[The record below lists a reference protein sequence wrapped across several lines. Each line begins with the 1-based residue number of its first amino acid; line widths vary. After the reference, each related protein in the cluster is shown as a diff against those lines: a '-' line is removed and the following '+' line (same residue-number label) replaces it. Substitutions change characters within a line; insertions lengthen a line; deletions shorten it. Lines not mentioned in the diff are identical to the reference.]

1 MEDTL
6 IMDAVINK
14 YFAGETS
21 DREEQFLMAWLEE
34 SEEHRKYFFELKSIW
49 NARNVFAES
58 ADLGRFAAFMRSTDA
73 RIAKIAGEE
82 RARRRRGLLRW
93 SMSAAAAVLLVVCAG
108 FAWHFLAG
116 PDIYRVYENNTETVT
131 TVTLDDGTQ
140 VWLNAR
146 TRLTLPKAF
155 SPTERNV
162 KLAGAAFFEVAR
174 DEAAPFTVATD
185 DLRVRVLGTAFCVQ
199 AYENSGQA
207 EVVLEHGSVRLQT
220 PEGVN
225 LVTLQPDQRAL
236 YDAAADNLE
245 ISHVNAS
252 HLVLSQY
259 DLVTMANA
267 TLHEIISHIETTY
280 GVWISVPGRYGD
292 KRYAFNYQRSNSLEE
307 VLNIVEYMTGEH
319 CEVIFRQK

>member
-93 SMSAAAAVLLVVCAG
+93 SMSAAAVVLLVVCAG

-116 PDIYRVYENNTETVT
+116 PDI
-131 TVTLDDGTQ
+131 
-140 VWLNAR
+140 
-146 TRLTLPKAF
+146 
-155 SPTERNV
+155 
-162 KLAGAAFFEVAR
+162 
-174 DEAAPFTVATD
+174 
-185 DLRVRVLGTAFCVQ
+185 
-199 AYENSGQA
+199 
-207 EVVLEHGSVRLQT
+207 
-220 PEGVN
+220 
-225 LVTLQPDQRAL
+225 
-236 YDAAADNLE
+236 
-245 ISHVNAS
+245 
-252 HLVLSQY
+252 
-259 DLVTMANA
+259 
-267 TLHEIISHIETTY
+267 
-280 GVWISVPGRYGD
+280 
-292 KRYAFNYQRSNSLEE
+292 
-307 VLNIVEYMTGEH
+307 
-319 CEVIFRQK
+319 

>member
-116 PDIYRVYENNTETVT
+116 PDIYRV
-131 TVTLDDGTQ
+131 
-140 VWLNAR
+140 
-146 TRLTLPKAF
+146 
-155 SPTERNV
+155 
-162 KLAGAAFFEVAR
+162 
-174 DEAAPFTVATD
+174 
-185 DLRVRVLGTAFCVQ
+185 
-199 AYENSGQA
+199 
-207 EVVLEHGSVRLQT
+207 
-220 PEGVN
+220 
-225 LVTLQPDQRAL
+225 
-236 YDAAADNLE
+236 
-245 ISHVNAS
+245 
-252 HLVLSQY
+252 LS
-259 DLVTMANA
+259 L
-267 TLHEIISHIETTY
+267 IHI
-280 GVWISVPGRYGD
+280 
-292 KRYAFNYQRSNSLEE
+292 
-307 VLNIVEYMTGEH
+307 
-319 CEVIFRQK
+319 

>member
-131 TVTLDDGTQ
+131 TVTLDDDAKGKGGKNDEELL
-140 VWLNAR
+140 VKSNVISVKDEVASMGPKILGKID
-146 TRLTLPKAF
+146 LSGKGPKAA
-155 SPTERNV
+155 P
-162 KLAGAAFFEVAR
+162 AATPAR
-174 DEAAPFTVATD
+174 
-185 DLRVRVLGTAFCVQ
+185 L
-199 AYENSGQA
+199 
-207 EVVLEHGSVRLQT
+207 
-220 PEGVN
+220 
-225 LVTLQPDQRAL
+225 RAL
-236 YDAAADNLE
+236 RRNLLRRRRPLLRRFPLRPNR
-245 ISHVNAS
+245 SCRRPS
-252 HLVLSQY
+252 RFPSR
-259 DLVTMANA
+259 
-267 TLHEIISHIETTY
+267 S
-280 GVWISVPGRYGD
+280 R
-292 KRYAFNYQRSNSLEE
+292 QR
-307 VLNIVEYMTGEH
+307 
-319 CEVIFRQK
+319 RP

>member
-108 FAWHFLAG
+108 FAWHFLGVMPCFSRRCSPPRSNRLIMNAG
-116 PDIYRVYENNTETVT
+116 QNQPDPVLQMLVEIVQPRRNH
-131 TVTLDDGTQ
+131 
-140 VWLNAR
+140 
-146 TRLTLPKAF
+146 LPF
-155 SPTERNV
+155 PQ
-162 KLAGAAFFEVAR
+162 GAR
-174 DEAAPFTVATD
+174 DLP
-185 DLRVRVLGTAFCVQ
+185 
-199 AYENSGQA
+199 
-207 EVVLEHGSVRLQT
+207 
-220 PEGVN
+220 
-225 LVTLQPDQRAL
+225 
-236 YDAAADNLE
+236 AADD
-245 ISHVNAS
+245 A
-252 HLVLSQY
+252 
-259 DLVTMANA
+259 
-267 TLHEIISHIETTY
+267 
-280 GVWISVPGRYGD
+280 GRY
-292 KRYAFNYQRSNSLEE
+292 
-307 VLNIVEYMTGEH
+307 
-319 CEVIFRQK
+319 

>member
-146 TRLTLPKAF
+146 TRLILPKAF

-207 EVVLEHGSVRLQT
+207 EVVLEHGSVRLQYRRVHDGRT
-220 PEGVN
+220 LRGDLPPEITSLRRIAGWGCSRM
-225 LVTLQPDQRAL
+225 LPRRRHPEQTAYKKPRFPAGLFMFLQLR
-236 YDAAADNLE
+236 YSVE
-245 ISHVNAS
+245 
-252 HLVLSQY
+252 SQ
-259 DLVTMANA
+259 
-267 TLHEIISHIETTY
+267 S
-280 GVWISVPGRYGD
+280 SV
-292 KRYAFNYQRSNSLEE
+292 AFCQSP
-307 VLNIVEYMTGEH
+307 
-319 CEVIFRQK
+319 

>member
-146 TRLTLPKAF
+146 TRLILPKAF

-207 EVVLEHGSVRLQT
+207 EVVLEHGSVPVSYTHL
-220 PEGVN
+220 
-225 LVTLQPDQRAL
+225 TLPTIA
-236 YDAAADNLE
+236 
-245 ISHVNAS
+245 
-252 HLVLSQY
+252 
-259 DLVTMANA
+259 
-267 TLHEIISHIETTY
+267 
-280 GVWISVPGRYGD
+280 
-292 KRYAFNYQRSNSLEE
+292 
-307 VLNIVEYMTGEH
+307 
-319 CEVIFRQK
+319 

>member
-185 DLRVRVLGTAFCVQ
+185 DLRVRVLGTSAC
-199 AYENSGQA
+199 
-207 EVVLEHGSVRLQT
+207 RPT
-220 PEGVN
+220 R
-225 LVTLQPDQRAL
+225 T
-236 YDAAADNLE
+236 
-245 ISHVNAS
+245 
-252 HLVLSQY
+252 
-259 DLVTMANA
+259 
-267 TLHEIISHIETTY
+267 
-280 GVWISVPGRYGD
+280 PGRP
-292 KRYAFNYQRSNSLEE
+292 KWSSNTVRCACKPPKAS
-307 VLNIVEYMTGEH
+307 IWSPCSPTSAR
-319 CEVIFRQK
+319 CTTRRPTTSKSRT

>member
-116 PDIYRVYENNTETVT
+116 PDIYRIYENNTETVT
-131 TVTLDDGTQ
+131 TVTLDDGTPGMAQ
-140 VWLNAR
+140 R
-146 TRLTLPKAF
+146 PH
-155 SPTERNV
+155 PPY
-162 KLAGAAFFEVAR
+162 AAQGFQS
-174 DEAAPFTVATD
+174 D
-185 DLRVRVLGTAFCVQ
+185 
-199 AYENSGQA
+199 
-207 EVVLEHGSVRLQT
+207 
-220 PEGVN
+220 
-225 LVTLQPDQRAL
+225 RA
-236 YDAAADNLE
+236 
-245 ISHVNAS
+245 
-252 HLVLSQY
+252 
-259 DLVTMANA
+259 
-267 TLHEIISHIETTY
+267 
-280 GVWISVPGRYGD
+280 
-292 KRYAFNYQRSNSLEE
+292 
-307 VLNIVEYMTGEH
+307 
-319 CEVIFRQK
+319 